1 MKSIKMTLAA
11 VALSSIAF
19 GSMAAELVNQAP
31 LNQQQIGVI
40 SASGST
46 NLTSLENQLSEKA
59 NAAGAKSFRITSTS
73 GNNKLNG
80 TAVIYN

>member
-1 MKSIKMTLAA
+1 
-11 VALSSIAF
+11 
-19 GSMAAELVNQAP
+19 MAADLVNEAP
-31 LNQQQIGVI
+31 LNQQQIGVV

-46 NLTSLENQLSEKA
+46 NLTSLENQLAEKA
-59 NAAGAKSFRITSTS
+59 SAAGAKSFRITSTS

>member
-1 MKSIKMTLAA
+1 MKSIKLTLAA

-19 GSMAAELVNQAP
+19 GSMAADLVNEAP
-31 LNQQQIGVI
+31 LNQQQIGVV

-59 NAAGAKSFRITSTS
+59 SAAGAKSFRITSTS

>member
-1 MKSIKMTLAA
+1 MKSIKLVLAA

-31 LNQQQIGVI
+31 LNQQQIGVV

-59 NAAGAKSFRITSTS
+59 SAAGAKSFRITSTS

>member
-1 MKSIKMTLAA
+1 MKSIKLTLAA

-19 GSMAAELVNQAP
+19 GSMAADLVNEAP
-31 LNQQQIGVI
+31 MNQQQIGVV

-46 NLTSLENQLSEKA
+46 NLTSLENQLAEKA